1 MCWANLAGTP
11 ADRELHR
18 GGGGGLKS
26 GGVTSEEEGAAFI
39 TGFSLREGIRFGV
52 VIKKKSHNVSFEK
65 GRM

>member
-1 MCWANLAGTP
+1 MLGQPGRDTSGQRAAQ
-11 ADRELHR
+11 

-26 GGVTSEEEGAAFI
+26 GGVTSQEEGAAFI

>member
-18 GGGGGLKS
+18 GGGGLKS

>member
-1 MCWANLAGTP
+1 MLGQPGRDTSGQRAAQ
-11 ADRELHR
+11 